1 YVNISTGLALTAF
14 VAYVSSIVSKKY
26 GAIQYALLSS
36 LLSLVGTLGRGAVGE
51 AFDLYGYAPVFRW
64 TAATA
69 LISTVFVLLEWMRV
83 TSQDRRQRAID
94 ADAVVKEKAGEAVA
108 ATGEVSR

>member
-1 YVNISTGLALTAF
+1 
-14 VAYVSSIVSKKY
+14 
-26 GAIQYALLSS
+26 
-36 LLSLVGTLGRGAVGE
+36 VGE

-83 TSQDRRQRAID
+83 SSQERRAK
-94 ADAVVKEKAGEAVA
+94 ADPPPTVDQAAEAA
-108 ATGEVSR
+108 AR